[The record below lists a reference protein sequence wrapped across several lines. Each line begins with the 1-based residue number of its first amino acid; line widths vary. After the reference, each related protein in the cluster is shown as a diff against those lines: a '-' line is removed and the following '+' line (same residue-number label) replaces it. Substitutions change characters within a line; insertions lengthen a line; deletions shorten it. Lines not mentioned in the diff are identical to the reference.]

1 MKLLTRDTDYAVR
14 TLGCIAAAKENTV
27 TVTDI
32 AKKLN
37 MPRSFLRKILQML
50 SNKELLK
57 SFKGAGGGFS
67 LAVEPEEITIFS
79 IIEIFQGP
87 FQLMEH
93 VFRGKECPEIKK
105 DCPLKKKMDKIE
117 EELIIKLKSITI
129 TDLLKG
135 GK

>member
-1 MKLLTRDTDYAVR
+1 MKLFTRDTDYAIR

-27 TVTDI
+27 TVTDL

-37 MPRSFLRKILQML
+37 MPRSFLRKILQVL

-67 LAVEPEEITIFS
+67 LAVKPEEITILS
-79 IIEIFQGP
+79 VIEIFQGP

-93 VFRGKECPEIKK
+93 VFRGKACPEIKT
-105 DCPLKKKMDKIE
+105 CPLKKKIDTMEK
-117 EELIIKLKSITI
+117 ELIIKLKSITI

-135 GK
+135 E

>member
-1 MKLLTRDTDYAVR
+1 MKLFTRNADYAIR
-14 TLGCIAAAKENTV
+14 ILGCIAAAEENTV

-50 SNKELLK
+50 SSKELLK

-67 LAVEPEEITIFS
+67 LAVKPENITIFS
-79 IIEIFQGP
+79 VIEIFQGP
-87 FQLMEH
+87 FKLMEH
-93 VFRGKECPEIKK
+93 VFRGKVCPEIKN
-105 DCPLKKKMDKIE
+105 CPLKKKIDKME

-135 GK
+135 

>member
-1 MKLLTRDTDYAVR
+1 MKLFTRDTDYAIR
-14 TLGCIAAAKENTV
+14 TLGCIAVAEENTV

-37 MPRSFLRKILQML
+37 MPRSFLRKILQLL

-67 LAVEPEEITIFS
+67 LAVKPEDITIFS
-79 IIEIFQGP
+79 VIEIFQGP

-93 VFRGKECPEIKK
+93 VFRGKACPEIKT
-105 DCPLKKKMDKIE
+105 CPLKKKMGKIE

-129 TDLLKG
+129 MDLLKG
-135 GK
+135 

>member
-1 MKLLTRDTDYAVR
+1 MKLFTRDTDYSVR
-14 TLGCIAAAKENTV
+14 ILGCIAAAKKNTV

-37 MPRSFLRKILQML
+37 MPRSFLRKILQ
-50 SNKELLK
+50 LLGSK
-57 SFKGAGGGFS
+57 ALLESFKGSGGGFS
-67 LAVEPEEITIFS
+67 LAVKPEEITIFS
-79 IIEIFQGP
+79 VIEIFQGH

-93 VFRGKECPEIKK
+93 VFRGKVCPEIKT
-105 DCPLKKKMDKIE
+105 CLLKKKIDKIE

-135 GK
+135 

>member
-1 MKLLTRDTDYAVR
+1 MKLLTRDTDYAIR
-14 TLGCIAAAKENTV
+14 TLGCIAVAEENTV

-50 SNKELLK
+50 SNKKLLK

-67 LAVEPEEITIFS
+67 LAVKPDEITIFS
-79 IIEIFQGP
+79 VIEIFQGP

-93 VFRGKECPEIKK
+93 VFRGKVCPEIKT
-105 DCPLKKKMDKIE
+105 CPLKKKMDKIE
-117 EELIIKLKSITI
+117 EELITKLKFITI

>member
-14 TLGCIAAAKENTV
+14 TLGCIAAAEENTV

-67 LAVEPEEITIFS
+67 LAVKPDEITIFS

-93 VFRGKECPEIKK
+93 VFRGKACPEIKA
-105 DCPLKKKMDKIE
+105 CPLKKKMDKIE

-135 GK
+135 K